1 VLYVFVC
8 NFCDINHSKKNCSVF
23 GRHFI
28 SMNFIPRNWEGYY
41 AYSSKVGGK
50 LCLFIGVKIVP
61 LPRRVSTTTHPFIH
75 LVIYIG
81 LVHYK
86 FGFMFYDR

>member
-1 VLYVFVC
+1 
-8 NFCDINHSKKNCSVF
+8 
-23 GRHFI
+23 
-28 SMNFIPRNWEGYY
+28 MNFIPRNWEGYY

-50 LCLFIGVKIVP
+50 LCLFIGVRIVP
-61 LPRRVSTTTHPFIH
+61 LSRGVGTTTLLVIH

-86 FGFMFYDR
+86 FGFVLYDR